1 MEKNSKKK
9 DEKILNQEE
18 VGVDSFSLY
27 DSTDDFTKEVDGKLE
42 LEDFHMYKEE
52 E

>member
-1 MEKNSKKK
+1 MKKNQESK
-9 DEKILNQEE
+9 EKILNQNE

-27 DSTDDFTKEVDGKLE
+27 DSSSDFTKEVDGKLE

>member
-1 MEKNSKKK
+1 MSKKHE
-9 DEKILNQEE
+9 EKILNNEE

-27 DSTDDFTKEVDGKLE
+27 DSTDDFTKEVDGDLK